1 MKMYLTRKYI
11 GVKIIT
17 ILGICAITFAITSC
31 NSKQTVITTDNAT
44 SASQAST
51 ANKPIMSDPET
62 TQTTNTINTYYT
74 IADNNDT
81 TLCAIYYLGY
91 SQTQAKENAKE
102 LISSNNMKLSLDS
115 SEDIEQVILDGNE
128 WYLILPKYVDTQISV
143 STVELN
149 NMGDLVPTEDIL
161 STTKPI
167 LLQCNPSD
175 IVPSSQ
181 VSVTYDKDSITFYPS
196 LSLKDGDVTP
206 VERAYTKSMI
216 SSGLDM
222 EAWNAL
228 LADIYNVAPGTA
240 GCSLKSVKVAGELL
254 DWLEDYAQMTD
265 MDTLKNATKTWLSDN
280 KDTITTMEDLVAAWS
295 SVANDTKAIITDR
308 TNMAPL
314 LDDAGYTL
322 QHDQYTENYYDTVSI
337 VLDDLFLA

>member
-1 MKMYLTRKYI
+1 MKTYLTRKYI

-17 ILGICAITFAITSC
+17 ILGICAIAFAITSC
-31 NSKQTVITTDNAT
+31 NNKQTVITTNNAT
-44 SASQAST
+44 SSSQSST
-51 ANKPIMSDPET
+51 TNKPIVSDSET

-74 IADNNDT
+74 IADKNDT

-115 SEDIEQVILDGNE
+115 LEDIEQVKLDGNE

-196 LSLKDGDVTP
+196 LSLKDGDITP
-206 VERAYTKSMI
+206 VERAYTKS
-216 SSGLDM
+216 
-222 EAWNAL
+222 N
-228 LADIYNVAPGTA
+228 
-240 GCSLKSVKVAGELL
+240 
-254 DWLEDYAQMTD
+254 
-265 MDTLKNATKTWLSDN
+265 KN
-280 KDTITTMEDLVAAWS
+280 
-295 SVANDTKAIITDR
+295 
-308 TNMAPL
+308 
-314 LDDAGYTL
+314 
-322 QHDQYTENYYDTVSI
+322 
-337 VLDDLFLA
+337 

>member
-1 MKMYLTRKYI
+1 MKTYLTRKYI

-17 ILGICAITFAITSC
+17 ILGICVIAFAITSC
-31 NSKQTVITTDNAT
+31 NNKQTVITTNNAT
-44 SASQAST
+44 SSSQST
-51 ANKPIMSDPET
+51 TNKPIVSDSET

-74 IADNNDT
+74 IADKNDT

-115 SEDIEQVILDGNE
+115 SEDIEQVKLDGNE

-175 IVPSSQ
+175 NVPSSQ

-265 MDTLKNATKTWLSDN
+265 MDTLKDATKTWLLDN
-280 KDTITTMEDLVAAWS
+280 KDTITTMEDLAAAWS

-322 QHDQYTENYYDTVSI
+322 QHDQYTENYYDTVSL
-337 VLDDLFLA
+337 VLDELFLA